1 MPPKKTTFGTGP
13 SGFKGGLLPPRYA
26 EAMQGPHPK
35 PGECYLNRVREFQE
49 KATQFEQEL
58 IAAGRSPQDADR
70 ECLDL
75 AQAHLD
81 ILAERDPENFAFT
94 RMRDWAGKEKPAR
107 QGWLSDAW
115 KM

>member
-1 MPPKKTTFGTGP
+1 
-13 SGFKGGLLPPRYA
+13 
-26 EAMQGPHPK
+26 MQGPHPK

-58 IAAGRSPQDADR
+58 ITAGRSPQDADR

-81 ILAERDPENFAFT
+81 ILAERDWE
-94 RMRDWAGKEKPAR
+94 GKEKPAR
-107 QGWLSDAW
+107 PGWLSDAW